1 MLNNVSNIINNMN
14 IAKLNKVVIL
24 FDVSFM
30 TNTENML
37 KLVEETSC
45 RLILLASRDNL
56 PETILSRCKNIL
68 KIPFAEKDDF
78 DLFESSN
85 EIIIKIGNFKRN
97 IPLPDVVRK
106 YSISNAK
113 FENGELNIIFS

>member
-1 MLNNVSNIINNMN
+1 MNNLDDIEIINNMN
-14 IAKLNKVVIL
+14 IAKLNKVVTL

-56 PETILSRCKNIL
+56 P
-68 KIPFAEKDDF
+68 
-78 DLFESSN
+78 
-85 EIIIKIGNFKRN
+85 
-97 IPLPDVVRK
+97 
-106 YSISNAK
+106 
-113 FENGELNIIFS
+113 